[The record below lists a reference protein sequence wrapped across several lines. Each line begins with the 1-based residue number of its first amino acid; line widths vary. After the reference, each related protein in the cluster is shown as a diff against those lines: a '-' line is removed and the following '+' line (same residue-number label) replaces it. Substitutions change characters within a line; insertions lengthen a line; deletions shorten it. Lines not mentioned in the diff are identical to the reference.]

1 MKLTKKSPEVHLKA
15 WGREEWIYNGSE
27 YCGKIL
33 FFNQNAKFSCHFHLL
48 KKESWYV
55 ERGVFD
61 LKLIDTENA
70 EKYQMT
76 LRKGDA
82 IDIEIGVPHQLT
94 CLEEGHIFEFSQP
107 HIESDSY
114 RIEKGD
120 SQNAAPPA
128 RPKKRGPG

>member
-1 MKLTKKSPEVHLKA
+1 MKLNKRPPEVHPKA
-15 WGREEWIYNGSE
+15 WGREEWIYNGPE

-33 FFNQNAKFSCHFHLL
+33 YFNKNAKFSCHFHLA

-61 LKLIDTENA
+61 LTLIDTDNA

-76 LRKGDA
+76 LRKGDS
-82 IDIEIGVPHQLT
+82 IDIERGVPHQLT
-94 CLEEGHIFEFSQP
+94 CREEGHIFEVSQS
-107 HIESDSY
+107 HAESDSY

-120 SQNAAPPA
+120 SQNAAPSA
-128 RPKKRGPG
+128 RRPEGRPG